1 MAKKKKYKKRKILL
15 DELNWII
22 ERNEQFC
29 IRNDIKP
36 SMYMEGVNDTAK
48 KIKKVFKKIYKQMNE
63 DLESVYERVK
73 NNKIGWREEIKIGNK
88 FNHWYF
94 IK

>member
-1 MAKKKKYKKRKILL
+1 MTKKKKHKKRKLL

-48 KIKKVFKKIYKQMNE
+48 KIKKVFKKIYK
-63 DLESVYERVK
+63 
-73 NNKIGWREEIKIGNK
+73 
-88 FNHWYF
+88 
-94 IK
+94 

>member
-1 MAKKKKYKKRKILL
+1 MGKKKKNKKRKILL

-29 IRNDIKP
+29 IRNEMKP

-48 KIKKVFKKIYKQMNE
+48 KIKKLLKKLDK
-63 DLESVYERVK
+63 
-73 NNKIGWREEIKIGNK
+73 
-88 FNHWYF
+88 
-94 IK
+94 